1 MPVWNTQVLL
11 YTAQYVITDRTSNR
25 TGQKSLIG
33 DTMLRLV
40 AAHLVSSE
48 TVGCHRV
55 ETNRA
60 MGYLSK
66 VIHPVSLN

>member
-1 MPVWNTQVLL
+1 MPVWKTSPLH
-11 YTAQYVITDRTSNR
+11 TAQYGCVITDRTSNL

-48 TVGCHRV
+48 TVG
-55 ETNRA
+55 
-60 MGYLSK
+60 
-66 VIHPVSLN
+66 